1 MRSEIKTALMMIV
14 LIGGIVGV
22 ISIFL
27 QQIETES
34 FESGIIQTEEG
45 IQLANIDKSS
55 LKQVPQLDEGISGY
69 INITPE
75 ELQEIMQE
83 KVILYDIWTY
93 TCINCIRTIPYINAW
108 NEKYADNGLQIIGV
122 HSPEFEFEKDIAN
135 VQLAVEKYGIQ
146 YPVILDNDKK
156 IWDAFENRY
165 WPRKYLADNEGY
177 IRYDHI
183 GEGAYEKTEKVI
195 QELLKERATVLG
207 INMVSAESVVDLEE
221 FEHTRFRTPELYF
234 GYELAL
240 GRSQLG
246 NSQGFDPGNPV
257 RYTIPENLRQN
268 SFYLEGTWMN
278 LKDGMKLTSDSGVIK
293 VPYFAKEVN
302 IVGANEAVLTILID
316 GKPITAD
323 LVGTDVTQDSKVHVK
338 NSDLYNIIDSD
349 EANSHTLEIHVND
362 PGFEV
367 YAFTF
372 G

>member
-1 MRSEIKTALMMIV
+1 MRSEIKTAVIMIAIIV
-14 LIGGIVGV
+14 GIGGV

-34 FESGIIQTEEG
+34 FESGIVPSDKG
-45 IQLANIDKSS
+45 INLAKINKSS
-55 LKQVPQLDEGISGY
+55 LKQVPRLDGISGY
-69 INITPE
+69 INTTPE
-75 ELQEIMQE
+75 ELQEIMQN
-83 KVILYDIWTY
+83 KVVLYDIWTY

-108 NEKYADNGLQIIGV
+108 NEKYADDGLQIIGV
-122 HSPEFEFEKDIAN
+122 HSPEFEFEKDITN
-135 VQLAVEKYGIQ
+135 VQLAAEKYNIQ
-146 YPVILDNDKK
+146 YPIILDNDKK

-183 GEGAYEKTEKVI
+183 GEGAYAETEKAI
-195 QELLKERATVLG
+195 QELLKERAIALG

-234 GYELAL
+234 GYDFAS
-240 GRSQLG
+240 GRNHLG
-246 NSQGFDPGNPV
+246 NLPGFDPGNEV
-257 RYTIPENLRQN
+257 RYMMPENLRQN
-268 SFYLEGTWMN
+268 YFYLEGTWLN
-278 LKDGMKLTSDSGVIK
+278 LKDGMKLISDSGIIK
-293 VPYFAKEVN
+293 VQYFAKEVN
-302 IVGANEAVLTILID
+302 LVGVNDAILTILVD

-323 LVGTDVTQDSKVHVK
+323 LAGKDVTQDGKVYIK

-349 EANSHTLEIHVND
+349 NADSHTLEIHVSNS
-362 PGFEV
+362 GFEA